1 MTFFSFVETVP
12 VPRAGPVFG
21 PDSRGRGHGPPG
33 RLETFHVTSRETRRR
48 ARCEAAACP
57 SSKLRWSLDP
67 AARDQSDLAAAGGL
81 AQWDS
86 DSVSRDSELTAPT
99 RDSPADS
106 DSVGL
111 GLGAHSGWQHRP
123 GPGIHLPPGGPG
135 PGSEPRLAAAAA
147 ALTQVASRDGASTL
161 KFRAGPSPTPSQ
173 VQVRPGDVTRTHP
186 DRRLARSPSRR
197 QAVGLTES
205 DLLT

>member
-1 MTFFSFVETVP
+1 MTFFSVVETVP

-111 GLGAHSGWQHRP
+111 GLGAHSGWQHRRP
-123 GPGIHLPPGGPG
+123 GPGIHLPPGPG
-135 PGSEPRLAAAAA
+135 PGSGPSLALR
-147 ALTQVASRDGASTL
+147 LTQVAASRDGASTL
-161 KFRAGPSPTPSQ
+161 KFRAGPSPLR
-173 VQVRPGDVTRTHP
+173 VRFKFVRVT
-186 DRRLARSPSRR
+186 
-197 QAVGLTES
+197 
-205 DLLT
+205 